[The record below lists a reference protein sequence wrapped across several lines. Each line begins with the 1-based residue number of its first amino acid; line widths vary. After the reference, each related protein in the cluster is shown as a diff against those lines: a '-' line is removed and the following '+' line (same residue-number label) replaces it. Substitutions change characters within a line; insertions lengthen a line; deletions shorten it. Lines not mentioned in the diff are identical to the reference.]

1 MARGPIAGRRPQPDP
16 RPRLGRSPS
25 MRRWAPLLVMLLVG
39 CATQAST
46 GASDSSASSSGS
58 SASNGSNGSSGAAT
72 PTSSSGEAAGSSG
85 EAVSSSG
92 GGGSAEGLL
101 FVDGA
106 VVGLGVADIRVV
118 DGKISMLGELTAAPG
133 ETVIDL
139 AGRWVTPAFIDSHV
153 HLVYVPA
160 GSAFVARG
168 VAAAVDLAAPVAI
181 FGADMSP
188 LQVLATGP
196 MVTAELGY
204 PTQSW
209 GSGGYG
215 IECAD
220 AAAAVAAVDMLAG
233 LGAAAIKLPVTGAPQ
248 LPDDALAAAA
258 ARAHQ
263 LGLPVVSHA
272 LSDDQA
278 RRAALAGV
286 DVLAHT
292 PTEAL
297 TATTIAAWK
306 GRTVIS
312 TLRAFGGSATTIA
325 NLKALKAA
333 GVTVLYG
340 TDFGNTMTP
349 GIDGSELALLQQAGL
364 TPQEILAAGTSAPAS
379 RWAGFKGVLGEIAIG
394 RDASFLVL
402 AADPLKDPT
411 ILAGAEA
418 VYLRGVRVG
427 P

>member
-1 MARGPIAGRRPQPDP
+1 
-16 RPRLGRSPS
+16 
-25 MRRWAPLLVMLLVG
+25 MRRWAAVLVMLLG

-46 GASDSSASSSGS
+46 GASDSSATTSGSSGS
-58 SASNGSNGSSGAAT
+58 SASSSGGIPGPTSSGESGSSGDA
-72 PTSSSGEAAGSSG
+72 SSSS
-85 EAVSSSG
+85 

-101 FVDGA
+101 FVDGV

-118 DGKISMLGELTAAPG
+118 DGKISMLGELTAGPG

-139 AGRWVTPAFIDSHV
+139 EGRWVTPAFIDSHV
-153 HLVYVPA
+153 HLVYTPA
-160 GSAFVARG
+160 GSAFAARG
-168 VAAAVDLAAPVAI
+168 VAGAVDLAAPVAI
-181 FGADMSP
+181 FGTDMAP

-209 GSGGYG
+209 GSNGYG

-220 AAAAVAAVDMLAG
+220 AAAAVAAVDLLAG

-258 ARAHQ
+258 ARAHV

-286 DVLAHT
+286 DILAHT

-297 TATTIAAWK
+297 SASTIAAWK

-312 TLRAFGGSATTIA
+312 TLRAFGGSATTVA
-325 NLKALKAA
+325 NLKALRAA

-340 TDFGNTMTP
+340 TDFGNTMTA
-349 GIDGSELALLQQAGL
+349 GIDGSELALLLQSGM
-364 TPQEILAAGTSAPAS
+364 TPKEILAAGTSAPAAH
-379 RWAGFKGVLGEIAIG
+379 WAGFKGALGEIAIG
-394 RDASFLVL
+394 FDASFLVL
-402 AADPLKDPT
+402 AADPMVDPT
-411 ILAGAEA
+411 VLASAEA
-418 VYLRGVRVG
+418 VYLRGVRVS

>member
-1 MARGPIAGRRPQPDP
+1 MGGSIAARR
-16 RPRLGRSPS
+16 
-25 MRRWAPLLVMLLVG
+25 
-39 CATQAST
+39 
-46 GASDSSASSSGS
+46 SASSSGS
-58 SASNGSNGSSGAAT
+58 ASTGEPTSSGAE
-72 PTSSSGEAAGSSG
+72 PTSSSSAGG
-85 EAVSSSG
+85 T
-92 GGGSAEGLL
+92 AEGLL
-101 FVDGA
+101 FLDGT

-118 DGKISMLGELTAAPG
+118 DGKIGALGELQAEAG

-139 AGRWVTPAFIDSHV
+139 GGRWVAPAFIDSHV
-153 HLVYVPA
+153 HLAYMPA
-160 GSAFVARG
+160 GSAFAARG
-168 VAAAVDLAAPVAI
+168 VAGVVDLAAPVAI
-181 FGADMSP
+181 FGADMDP
-188 LQVLATGP
+188 LRLLATGP

-233 LGAAAIKLPVTGAPQ
+233 LGAAAIKLPVTSAPQ
-248 LPDDALAAAA
+248 LPDDALAAAT
-258 ARAHQ
+258 ARAHA

-272 LSDDQA
+272 LSDAEA

-297 TATTIAAWK
+297 SQATISAWK
-306 GRTVIS
+306 GRAVIS
-312 TLRAFGGSATTIA
+312 TLRAFGGSETTIA

-349 GIDGSELALLQQAGL
+349 GIDGNELALLQQAGL
-364 TPQEILAAGTSAPAS
+364 SPKEVLAAGTSAPAA
-379 RWAGFKGVLGEIAIG
+379 RWGGFKGVLGGITVG
-394 RDASFLVL
+394 LDASFLVL
-402 AADPLKDPT
+402 TADPLIDPS
-411 ILAGAEA
+411 ILASAES
-418 VYLRGVRVG
+418 VYLRGVRVS

>member
-1 MARGPIAGRRPQPDP
+1 M
-16 RPRLGRSPS
+16 RSWFS
-25 MRRWAPLLVMLLVG
+25 LVVMLAG

-46 GASDSSASSSGS
+46 ASESSATTSGTSTSSASGPASASSSGS
-58 SASNGSNGSSGAAT
+58 ASTGEPTSSGAE
-72 PTSSSGEAAGSSG
+72 PTSSS
-85 EAVSSSG
+85 SSG
-92 GGGSAEGLL
+92 GTAEGLL
-101 FVDGA
+101 FLDGT

-118 DGKISMLGELTAAPG
+118 DGKIGALGELQAEAG

-139 AGRWVTPAFIDSHV
+139 GGRWVAPAFIDSHV
-153 HLVYVPA
+153 HLAYMPA
-160 GSAFVARG
+160 GSAFAARG
-168 VAAAVDLAAPVAI
+168 VAGVVDLAAPVAI
-181 FGADMSP
+181 FGADMDP
-188 LQVLATGP
+188 LRLLATGP

-233 LGAAAIKLPVTGAPQ
+233 LGAAAIKLPVTSAPQ
-248 LPDDALAAAA
+248 LPDDALAAAT
-258 ARAHQ
+258 ARAHA

-272 LSDDQA
+272 LSDAEA

-297 TATTIAAWK
+297 SQATISAWK
-306 GRTVIS
+306 GRAVIS
-312 TLRAFGGSATTIA
+312 TLRAFGGSETTIA

-349 GIDGSELALLQQAGL
+349 GIDGNELALLQQAGL
-364 TPQEILAAGTSAPAS
+364 SPKEILVAGTSAPAA
-379 RWAGFKGVLGEIAIG
+379 RWAGFKAVLGGITVG
-394 RDASFLVL
+394 LDASFLVL
-402 AADPLKDPT
+402 TADPLIDPS
-411 ILAGAEA
+411 ILASAES
-418 VYLRGVRVG
+418 VYLRGVRVS

>member
-1 MARGPIAGRRPQPDP
+1 MWGRETMARGPIRGSVRGVADAM
-16 RPRLGRSPS
+16 RS
-25 MRRWAPLLVMLLVG
+25 WLPLVVLLAG

-46 GASDSSASSSGS
+46 GSTEASASTSGS
-58 SASNGSNGSSGAAT
+58 GSASGPASATSTGSASTGEPTSTGAES
-72 PTSSSGEAAGSSG
+72 TSSSST
-85 EAVSSSG
+85 G
-92 GGGSAEGLL
+92 GTAEGLL
-101 FVDGA
+101 FLDGM

-118 DGKISMLGELTAAPG
+118 DGKIGALGELQAEAG

-139 AGRWVTPAFIDSHV
+139 GGRWVAPTFIDSHV
-153 HLVYVPA
+153 HLIYMPA
-160 GSAFVARG
+160 GSAFAARG
-168 VAAAVDLAAPVAI
+168 VAGVVDLAAPVAI
-181 FGADMSP
+181 FGADMDP
-188 LQVLATGP
+188 LRLLATGP

-233 LGAAAIKLPVTGAPQ
+233 LGAAAIKLPVTSAPQ
-248 LPDDALAAAA
+248 LPDDALAAAT
-258 ARAHQ
+258 ARAHA

-272 LSDDQA
+272 LSDAEA

-297 TATTIAAWK
+297 SQTTIAAWK
-306 GRTVIS
+306 GRAVIS

-325 NLKALKAA
+325 NLKALRAA

-349 GIDGSELALLQQAGL
+349 GIDGNELALLQQAGL
-364 TPQEILAAGTSAPAS
+364 SPKEILAAGTSAPAA
-379 RWAGFKGVLGEIAIG
+379 RWAGFNGVLGGITVG
-394 RDASFLVL
+394 LDASFLVL
-402 AADPLKDPT
+402 AADPLIDPS
-411 ILAGAEA
+411 ILASAES
-418 VYLRGVRVG
+418 VYLRGVRVS

>member
-1 MARGPIAGRRPQPDP
+1 
-16 RPRLGRSPS
+16 
-25 MRRWAPLLVMLLVG
+25 
-39 CATQAST
+39 
-46 GASDSSASSSGS
+46 
-58 SASNGSNGSSGAAT
+58 
-72 PTSSSGEAAGSSG
+72 
-85 EAVSSSG
+85 
-92 GGGSAEGLL
+92 
-101 FVDGA
+101 
-106 VVGLGVADIRVV
+106 
-118 DGKISMLGELTAAPG
+118 
-133 ETVIDL
+133 VIDL
-139 AGRWVTPAFIDSHV
+139 AVHRVAPAFIDSHV
-153 HLVYVPA
+153 HLVYAPA
-160 GSAFVARG
+160 AAEFVAGG
-168 VAAAVDLAAPVAI
+168 VAGAVDLAAPVAI
-181 FGADMSP
+181 FGVDFGP

-209 GSGGYG
+209 GANGYG

-220 AAAAVAAVDMLAG
+220 AAAAVAAVDKLAG

-258 ARAHQ
+258 ARAHA

-272 LSDDQA
+272 LGDDQA

-286 DVLAHT
+286 DILAHT

-297 TATTIAAWK
+297 SPATIAAWK
-306 GRTVIS
+306 GRAVIS

-325 NLKALKAA
+325 NLKALRAA

-349 GIDGSELALLQQAGL
+349 GIDGGELDLLLQAGL
-364 TPQEILAAGTSAPAS
+364 TPKEILAAGTSAPAA
-379 RWAGFKGVLGEIAIG
+379 RWAGFDGVLGGISIG
-394 RDASFLVL
+394 LDASFLVL
-402 AADPLKDPT
+402 AADPLQDPT

>member
-1 MARGPIAGRRPQPDP
+1 M
-16 RPRLGRSPS
+16 RS
-25 MRRWAPLLVMLLVG
+25 WFTLVVMLVG

-46 GASDSSASSSGS
+46 GASDSSATTSGPGGSSSPSSGGGSSSGEQ
-58 SASNGSNGSSGAAT
+58 ASSGGE
-72 PTSSSGEAAGSSG
+72 PTSSSSA
-85 EAVSSSG
+85 G
-92 GGGSAEGLL
+92 GGAEGLL
-101 FVDGA
+101 FVDGH

-118 DGKISMLGELTAAPG
+118 AGKISALGELQAETG
-133 ETVIDL
+133 ETVVDL
-139 AGRWVTPAFIDSHV
+139 GGRWVAPAFIDSHV
-153 HLVYVPA
+153 HLVYMPA

-168 VAAAVDLAAPVAI
+168 VAGAVDLAAPTAI
-181 FGADMSP
+181 FGADMGP

-233 LGAAAIKLPVTGAPQ
+233 LGAAAIKLPVTSAPQ
-248 LPDDALAAAA
+248 LPDAALAAAT
-258 ARAHQ
+258 ARAHA

-272 LSDDQA
+272 LSDDEA

-286 DVLAHT
+286 DILAHT

-297 TATTIAAWK
+297 SQATIAAWK
-306 GRTVIS
+306 GRAVIS
-312 TLRAFGGSATTIA
+312 TLRAFGGAETTIA

-349 GIDGSELALLQQAGL
+349 GIDGNELALLRQAGL
-364 TPQEILAAGTSAPAS
+364 TPKEILAAGTSAPAA
-379 RWAGFKGVLGEIAIG
+379 RWAGFNGVLGGVAVG
-394 RDASFLVL
+394 LDASFLVL
-402 AADPLKDPT
+402 AADPLIDPAV
-411 ILAGAEA
+411 LASAES
-418 VYLRGVRVG
+418 VYLRGVRVS